1 MLGGCEELL
10 SESEWTVVRECI
22 VRIERVERVMW
33 LLLVCRTIYILI
45 EL

>member
-1 MLGGCEELL
+1 MLGGCEESP
-10 SESEWTVVRECI
+10 SESEWTVVQE
-22 VRIERVERVMW
+22 RIERIMW